1 MLKNYR
7 VAEKEYP
14 ACAQR
19 VYESH
24 GHDGCGGRVKEL
36 YGRELLRQEN
46 RFYYFGGR
54 DEGSPSLIQGVTL
67 AGVLLDEAALMP
79 RSFIEQAVARCSVVG
94 SKLWFNCN
102 PDNPYHWFKK
112 EWIDKAEEKRLIYRH
127 FVLEDNP
134 TLDRAVIE
142 RYHRIYTGTF
152 YERFVL
158 GKWTAAEGLVYPMF
172 DEEKNVFEGDIQ
184 CERYVISC
192 DYGTVNPS
200 SFGLWGESGGVWYRL
215 REYYYDSRR
224 EGMQKTDEE
233 HYKGLEEL
241 ADGLCIE
248 KVICDPSAASFI
260 QCIRRHGKFTVQPA
274 KNDVVS
280 GIRLVSDCIKDGR
293 IRINRRCRDTLREIN
308 LYRWDEK
315 AGKDAPVKENDHAM
329 DDMRYFAA
337 ECLGREND
345 DFFVLTVEH

>member
-1 MLKNYR
+1 M
-7 VAEKEYP
+7 V
-14 ACAQR
+14 
-19 VYESH
+19 
-24 GHDGCGGRVKEL
+24 
-36 YGRELLRQEN
+36 
-46 RFYYFGGR
+46 
-54 DEGSPSLIQGVTL
+54 
-67 AGVLLDEAALMP
+67 
-79 RSFIEQAVARCSVVG
+79 
-94 SKLWFNCN
+94 
-102 PDNPYHWFKK
+102 KK

-260 QCIRRHGKFTVQPA
+260 QCIRRHGKYTVQPA

-337 ECLGREND
+337 ECLGREKD